1 MFLNVVDRVAFEIFG
16 VAIYW
21 YAIII
26 VSAVII
32 AMWLA
37 SREAVRAGLGPDD
50 VTDFMLVGLPLALVG
65 ARLYFVLFDIQAYIA
80 DPIQIF
86 NVRSGGLAIYG
97 GLIAAIIWLYFFCR
111 RKKINMWT
119 FLDVA
124 APTVILAQGIGRW
137 GNFMN
142 HEAFGPETTETF
154 LEKLH
159 LPQFI
164 IDNMYIDGAFRQPT
178 FLYESLWNV
187 LGFVLLIILRRKNIF
202 KQGEVFLAYVIWYSF
217 GRFWIE
223 GLRTDSLYLFGP
235 IRVSQ
240 LLSVVLFFGSWAL
253 LFYRRKHNPQ
263 LPEYDRSQGANQ
275 YLL

>member
-1 MFLNVVDRVAFEIFG
+1 
-16 VAIYW
+16 
-21 YAIII
+21 
-26 VSAVII
+26 
-32 AMWLA
+32 
-37 SREAVRAGLGPDD
+37 
-50 VTDFMLVGLPLALVG
+50 
-65 ARLYFVLFDIQAYIA
+65 
-80 DPIQIF
+80 
-86 NVRSGGLAIYG
+86 
-97 GLIAAIIWLYFFCR
+97 
-111 RKKINMWT
+111 MWT
-119 FLDVA
+119 FLDIA

-142 HEAFGPETTETF
+142 HEAFGPKTTETF

-178 FLYESLWNV
+178 FLYESLWNF
-187 LGFVLLIILRRKNIF
+187 LGFLLLILLRKKQIF

-240 LLSVVLFFGSWAL
+240 LLSVVLFVGGWGL
-253 LFYRRKHNPQ
+253 LLYRRKTNSR
-263 LPEYDRSQGANQ
+263 LPAYDRSQGSNQ